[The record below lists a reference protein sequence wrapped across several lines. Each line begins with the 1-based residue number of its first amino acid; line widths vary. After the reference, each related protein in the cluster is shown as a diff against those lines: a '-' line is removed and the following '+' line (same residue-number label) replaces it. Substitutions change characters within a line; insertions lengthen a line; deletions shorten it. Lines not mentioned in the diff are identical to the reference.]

1 MRDSIWVYM
10 FFGFIVLF
18 WGGVFKGFLV
28 VLFFLDGIILIFYKI
43 VKKFVKIDLDLI
55 LFIME

>member
-55 LFIME
+55 L